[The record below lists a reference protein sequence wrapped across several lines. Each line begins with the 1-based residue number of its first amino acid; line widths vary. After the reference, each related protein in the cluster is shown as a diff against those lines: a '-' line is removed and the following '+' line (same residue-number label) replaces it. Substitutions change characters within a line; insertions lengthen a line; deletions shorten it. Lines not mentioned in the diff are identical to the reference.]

1 MILDSS
7 DSDLINFFNR
17 KVDRLTRTLFA
28 HWCFER
34 SSGNIGPS
42 MKMCID
48 MRDNNKSV
56 KIESFIPDED
66 DIDAFLF
73 TFRFFLQKRDCNVW
87 DFAKIYSKLPLQNK
101 ERQNFSDIITDIN
114 ACLNSDSGI
123 SEGSSADSI
132 HWTNEQI
139 MENILYGYLAHENE
153 DKRLIVNGWK
163 EDPVLWLWIFD
174 LFIRI
179 IEFVFGGLMQIQY
192 LNKSLLE
199 DKSLW

>member
-7 DSDLINFFNR
+7 DSDLLNLFNR
-17 KVDRLTRTLFA
+17 KVDRLTRTRFA

-66 DIDAFLF
+66 DVDAFLF

-87 DFAKIYSKLPLQNK
+87 DFTKIYDKLPLENK

-114 ACLNSDSGI
+114 TCLNSDSGI

-132 HWTNEQI
+132 HWTNKQI
-139 MENILYGYLAHENE
+139 MENVLYGYLAHENE

-163 EDPVLWLWIFD
+163 EEPVLWSWIFD

-199 DKSLW
+199 DNSLW

>member
-7 DSDLINFFNR
+7 DSDLINLFNR
-17 KVDRLTRTLFA
+17 KVDRLTRTRFA

-66 DIDAFLF
+66 DVDAFLF

-87 DFAKIYSKLPLQNK
+87 DFTKIYDKLPLENK

-114 ACLNSDSGI
+114 TCLNSDSGI

-132 HWTNEQI
+132 HWTNKQI
-139 MENILYGYLAHENE
+139 MENVLYGYLAHENE

-163 EDPVLWLWIFD
+163 EEPVLWSWIFD

-199 DKSLW
+199 DNSLW